1 MKNDNQILERL
12 QIVASTVSDFA
23 KFINQTCSLQQQLDE
38 TLEYYDF
45 DEWLSEDESY
55 IKISSCF
62 NAIDVYFSE
71 RFTAISEVFFNAMR
85 LLYDLDKETFIE
97 EFGSEITK
105 EDILSIQ
112 EYIDENLMFLDME
125 HDYTI
130 EENYENIKK
139 VIFSAY
145 EATQS
150 NKYKNIQRPFFND
163 NFVLLKILSDN
174 QTNVNGVK
182 CIQLSLRDLTK
193 VSGFSLNKV
202 QSIMSSLIKWNYV
215 KHESNKYILTDDG
228 KAILN
233 AMLKVPTTKII

>member
-23 KFINQTCSLQQQLDE
+23 KYINQTCSLQEQLDE
-38 TLEYYDF
+38 TIEYYDF
-45 DEWLSEDESY
+45 DEWLSGDESY
-55 IKISSCF
+55 IEVSNCF
-62 NAIDVYFSE
+62 DTIDTYFSE
-71 RFTAISEVFFNAMR
+71 KFDAISEVFFNAMR
-85 LLYDLDKETFIE
+85 LLYDSDKKTFIE
-97 EFGSEITK
+97 EFGGEITK
-105 EDILSIQ
+105 EDISSIQ

-150 NKYKNIQRPFFND
+150 KKYKNIQRPFFND

-215 KHESNKYILTDDG
+215 RHDSNKYILTDDG

-233 AMLKVPTTKII
+233 AMLKVPTTKIV